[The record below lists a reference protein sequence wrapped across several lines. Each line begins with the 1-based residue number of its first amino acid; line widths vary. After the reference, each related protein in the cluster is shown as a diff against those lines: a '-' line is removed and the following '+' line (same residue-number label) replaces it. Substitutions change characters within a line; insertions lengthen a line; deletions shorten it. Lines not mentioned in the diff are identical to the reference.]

1 MLGSIHQVLNVEI
14 TEEELAVKKFSNVDK
29 KELFK
34 DLNFKDSCQEASI
47 KIQ

>member
-1 MLGSIHQVLNVEI
+1 MLGSILQALNVEI
-14 TEEELAVKKFSNVDK
+14 TEEELNVKKFSNVDK

-34 DLNFKDSCQEASI
+34 ELNFKDRCQEASI